1 MYLNKPLK
9 EYLDDLA
16 AKLPAP
22 GGGSASALV
31 ASIGASLMAMVAN
44 YTVSN
49 PKYKEIHAKAAGI
62 LDEADKAR
70 AALQG
75 LIDKDVQAYERL
87 SKGIKEVAAKDSQ
100 KLDSLYKEAANV
112 PFEIARLSDD
122 CLKLC
127 NALADCGN
135 SNLVTDTAIAAIL
148 LEGSFFSAKYNV
160 YINLKYIKDMDYIAN
175 IHKILAPLEEM
186 MPKLKEEIIEKCE
199 DVIGR

>member
-9 EYLDDLA
+9 SYLDDLA
-16 AKLPAP
+16 AKKPAP

-31 ASIGASLMAMVAN
+31 ASIGVGLMSMVAN
-44 YTVSN
+44 YTVGN
-49 PKYKEIHAKAAGI
+49 PKYKETQVKVAGI
-62 LDEADKAR
+62 LDKADKAR
-70 AALQG
+70 AAFQG
-75 LIDKDVQAYERL
+75 LIDKDVQAYEAL
-87 SKGIKEVAAKDSQ
+87 SRGIKEVAAKDSP
-100 KLDSLYKEAANV
+100 KLDELYKEAANV
-112 PFEIARLSDD
+112 PFEIARLSAD

-127 NALADCGN
+127 NTLADCGN

-160 YINLKYIKDMDYIAN
+160 YINLKYIKDMGYIAN

>member
-9 EYLDDLA
+9 SYLDDLA
-16 AKLPAP
+16 AKVPTP

-31 ASIGASLMAMVAN
+31 ASIGVGLMSMVAN

-49 PKYKEIHAKAAGI
+49 PKYKETQVKVAGI
-62 LDEADKAR
+62 LDKADKAR
-70 AALQG
+70 AAFQG
-75 LIDKDVQAYERL
+75 LIDKDVQAYEAL
-87 SKGIKEVAAKDSQ
+87 SGGIKEYGKDSP
-100 KLDSLYKEAANV
+100 KLDELYKEAANV
-112 PFEIARLSDD
+112 PFEIARLSAD

-127 NALADCGN
+127 NTLADCGN

-160 YINLKYIKDMDYIAN
+160 YINLKCIKDMGYIAN